1 MKKPEFKLKNT
12 LWNFLLSF
20 YPKLTLHLTFLFR
33 KKITNYPCKGVL
45 LHLLSLT
52 PMKRKTQ
59 KRQKQLVPNKN
70 LTVQKDWLGKLKKH
84 GQTVGWL
91 ILGEFLKYLLN
102 HYLF

>member
-12 LWNFLLSF
+12 QRDFLLSF
-20 YPKLTLHLTFLFR
+20 YPNSTLHLTFLFR
-33 KKITNYPCKGVL
+33 TKITDYPCKGVF
-45 LHLLSLT
+45 LHLLRLN

-70 LTVQKDWLGKLKKH
+70 STAQKDWLDKLKKH
-84 GQTVGWL
+84 GKTVGWL
-91 ILGEFLKYLLN
+91 ILSEFFKYLLN